1 MLLLSKDKMV
11 IPSISDRSEMSVIE
25 LSSSLSTIKLVNS
38 DNGEI
43 SDILLLPRNKDLR
56 LVNLDNGEIS
66 DILLVARLSV
76 PKLVNSDND
85 EISDILLL
93 GKAKNVRLV
102 NSDNGE
108 ISDILLSVRSKDL
121 RLVNSDN
128 DEISD
133 ILLLLRYKNLRL
145 VAYSSPVRSLILE
158 FSALREVKPS
168 LAISASVIVSPDS
181 LLSSS
186 SMAARRFA
194 SGMFTCESASLA
206 ANRITKVDNKQNI
219 MGNEMRIKGFFMLYT
234 P

>member
-1 MLLLSKDKMV
+1 
-11 IPSISDRSEMSVIE
+11 MSVIE
-25 LSSSLSTIKLVNS
+25 FLNRPSVVKLVNS

-43 SDILLLPRNKDLR
+43 SDILLSSRP
-56 LVNLDNGEIS
+56 
-66 DILLVARLSV
+66 SV
-76 PKLVNSDND
+76 IKLVNSDND

-93 GKAKNVRLV
+93 VRNKA
-102 NSDNGE
+102 
-108 ISDILLSVRSKDL
+108 
-121 RLVNSDN
+121 
-128 DEISD
+128 
-133 ILLLLRYKNLRL
+133 LRL

-158 FSALREVKPS
+158 FSALRKVKSS

-181 LLSSS
+181 LLSSL

-194 SGMFTCESASLA
+194 LGMFTCESASLA